1 MPPSSSAPQPRLT
14 AWVERGAQPAI
25 LAGALLLWWSL
36 LPSGAASLIVLIAA
50 LLAASALEAWMP
62 AMPEWRQSL
71 GTRLRLI
78 GVYALA
84 LALSVLLL
92 GAYEAVLGPALS
104 GLRAG
109 IGAALWPETWPLPLQ
124 AALLFFASDLIY
136 YWIHRA
142 IHRWPLLWRLSGHG
156 FHHGFHNLHAL
167 NVGTNHPFEVVFLI
181 LPLVLL
187 AAATGAPERAVEA
200 AGIVLMVN
208 AVLAHANLR
217 MHTPGLSWLITSAD
231 HHRRH
236 HSLVFEQSN
245 SNYACNAIV
254 WDRLFGTYSQGP
266 VAQTGIGPNEP
277 GLWRMYL
284 LPFREPVDADTVSS
298 RRHAP
303 PD

>member
-1 MPPSSSAPQPRLT
+1 MPPSSSVPQPRLA

-36 LPSGAASLIVLIAA
+36 LPSEAASLIVLIAA

>member
-1 MPPSSSAPQPRLT
+1 MQPPGSLPRPRL
-14 AWVERGAQPAI
+14 AVWVERGAQPAI

-36 LPSGAASLIVLIAA
+36 LPSEAATLIVLIVA
-50 LLAASALEAWMP
+50 LLVTSALEAWLP
-62 AMPEWRQSL
+62 AMPEWRQNP

-92 GAYEAVLGPALS
+92 GVYETVLGPALS
-104 GLRAG
+104 GFRDG
-109 IGAALWPETWPLPLQ
+109 IGQALWPERWPLALQ
-124 AALLFFASDLIY
+124 VALLFFASDLIY

-142 IHRWPLLWRLSGHG
+142 IHRWPLLWRLTGHG
-156 FHHGFHNLHAL
+156 FHHGFQNLHAL

-187 AAATGAPERAVEA
+187 AAATGAPEQAVEA
-200 AGIVLMVN
+200 AGILLMVN
-208 AVLAHANLR
+208 AVLAHTNLR
-217 MHTPGLSWLITSAD
+217 MHTPGLSWLITGAD

-236 HSLVFEQSN
+236 HSLVFEESN

-266 VAQTGIGPNEP
+266 VVQTGIGPSEP

-284 LPFREPVDADTVSS
+284 LPFREPADADTVSS